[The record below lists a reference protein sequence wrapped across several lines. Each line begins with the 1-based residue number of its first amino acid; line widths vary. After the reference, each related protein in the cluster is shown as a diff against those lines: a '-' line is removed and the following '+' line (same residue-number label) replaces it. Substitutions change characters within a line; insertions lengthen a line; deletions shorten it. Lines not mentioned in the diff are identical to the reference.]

1 MADALTALEQINADV
16 GRFTDAVERSRGKT
30 VPADRVRPLARS
42 IAITYFESVRTE
54 LDAVKLRAGLVD
66 EIDFVMNALLTLSTG
81 PREQSAYL
89 GQLNELRPYLAE
101 ALIDLMR
108 ARGAPRLVLST
119 TERGILDTLTK
130 LLPTTA
136 ASYEQVM
143 RDSQGGKRISW
154 RGTGAE
160 LREILREVIDHLAP
174 DDQVLQAPG
183 FKLEA
188 DRKGPTQKQK
198 VRFIFRARKG
208 KGKKSAAETVAEETL
223 GTFEE
228 GIASLARP
236 TYERGSASTHAAT
249 DATEIKRLKGYVDA
263 LLVDL
268 LEVAN

>member
-1 MADALTALEQINADV
+1 MADALTALEDINADV
-16 GRFTDAVERSRGKT
+16 GRFADVVGRSRGKT
-30 VPADRVRPLARS
+30 VPAERVRPIARS

-54 LDAVKLRAGLVD
+54 LDSVKQRAGLVD
-66 EIDFVMNALLTLSTG
+66 EIDFVMNAILALSTG

-89 GQLNELRPYLAE
+89 GQLNELRPYLSE
-101 ALIDLMR
+101 ALIELMR
-108 ARGAPRLVLST
+108 ARGAPRLVLSV
-119 TERGILDTLTK
+119 TERGILDTLAK

-136 ASYEQVM
+136 ASYEQIM
-143 RDSQGGKRISW
+143 RDIQGSKRVSW

-160 LREILREVIDHLAP
+160 LREVLREVMDHLAP
-174 DDQVLQAPG
+174 DDQVTKAPG

-188 DRKGPTQKQK
+188 ERKGPTQKQK

-208 KGKKSAAETVAEETL
+208 KGKKSAAEAVAEESLTA
-223 GTFEE
+223 FEE
-228 GIASLARP
+228 GIASLARS

-249 DATEIKRLKGYVDA
+249 DAAEIKKLKGYVDA